1 MQNCPLSCIPQ
12 AGMKLAQEEFLLYD
26 DSSGEKLKIRGDAVI
41 LLLIAAI
48 ATGVVEEYM
57 GSRIFKEKA

>member
-1 MQNCPLSCIPQ
+1 
-12 AGMKLAQEEFLLYD
+12 MKLVQEEFLLYD